1 VTEIPEHLLKRAA
14 AARAKASGGEAP
26 ADAPAAA
33 PSTAPAT
40 TTASTPAVPAPSKP
54 APAAP
59 PPPKPDAPY
68 VAAAKSRRKIPSWA
82 MLGLSILPVWGLMYV
97 RSLTPA
103 TVQASGPLGEGAEV
117 YGNCSTCHGSN
128 GEGQAG
134 NGYQFSKGEIWK
146 TFPNIEDQLRFVYGG
161 SDAYALAG
169 VEIPGDP
176 GREGGA
182 HVTKARGV
190 MPRQG
195 DQLTEAEILAVV
207 CHERYGVNA
216 DLSREN
222 EVFEL
227 WCSEESPIF
236 EALESGES
244 TFETLHEDFEGV
256 IEIGYEPKA
265 GSGPKAP

>member
-169 VEIPGDP
+169 VEIPGDS